1 MLAQL
6 GAVWHEVT
14 VEGRALVVERPYS
27 RRPRLLSGG
36 AELPKDRFGNY
47 FLPDDQGGQ
56 RTVTVGF
63 DYRQL
68 APRIQIGEQRVLT
81 APPLPRAAWLLLAPI
96 VLLGLLGGALGAG
109 LGIGAPMLSAQQL
122 KKPGGGRAKV
132 AVAAG
137 IEAIPVGLYVSLV
150 VLIGRL

>member
-1 MLAQL
+1 MR
-6 GAVWHEVT
+6 HEVT

-36 AELPKDRFGNY
+36 MELPRDRFGNY
-47 FLPDDQGGQ
+47 LLPDDHGGQ

-68 APRIQIGEQRVLT
+68 APRLQVGEDRVLT
-81 APPLPRAAWLLLAPI
+81 APPLPRAAWLLLAPV

-109 LGIGAPMLSAQQL
+109 LGIGAAMLSAQQL
-122 KKPGGGRAKV
+122 RKPGGGRAKV

-137 IEAIPVGLYVSLV
+137 IEVVAVGLYVGLV
-150 VLIGRL
+150 VLISRL